1 MTILKKCLAAIL
13 LAASTQAFAIPTL
26 SLSALPAPATVG
38 STVDLAVKISDISD
52 LYTYQFTLTF
62 DSALLKA
69 NSVTEGAFLSTA
81 GPTFSDGGVID
92 NATGMVSYVFNTRL
106 GAGAG
111 AFGSGNLAHFS
122 FDTLAAGSAAL
133 TFSDVLF
140 LDSNQN
146 EIAVTADNG
155 SVQVVPEPA
164 TYMMMGVGLLAL
176 GAMRRRQLGARA

>member
-1 MTILKKCLAAIL
+1 MTILKKCLAAML

-26 SLSALPAPATVG
+26 SLSAAPATVG

-52 LYTYQFTLTF
+52 LYSYQFTLTF

-69 NSVTEGAFLSTA
+69 NSVVEGGFLGTA
-81 GPTFSDGGVID
+81 GPTYSDGGVIN
-92 NATGMVSYVFNTRL
+92 NATGLISYVFNTRL

-111 AFGSGNLAHFS
+111 AFGSGDLAHIS
-122 FDTLAAGSAAL
+122 LDALALGSAAL

-140 LDSNQN
+140 LDSHLN

-164 TYMMMGVGLLAL
+164 TYMMMGVGLAAL
-176 GAMRRRQLGARA
+176 GVMRRRQLGARA

>member
-1 MTILKKCLAAIL
+1 MTILKKCLAAML

-26 SLSALPAPATVG
+26 SLSATPAPATVG
-38 STVDLAVKISDISD
+38 STMDLAVRISDIAD
-52 LYTYQFTLTF
+52 LYGYQFTLTF
-62 DSALLKA
+62 DAALLKA
-69 NSVTEGAFLSTA
+69 NSVAEGAFLGTA

-92 NATGMVSYVFNTRL
+92 NATGLISFVFNTRL

-111 AFGSGNLAHFS
+111 ASGSGDLAHIS
-122 FDTLAAGSAAL
+122 LNALSAGSAAL

-140 LDSNQN
+140 LDSHQNQ
-146 EIAVTADNG
+146 IAVRADNG

-164 TYMMMGVGLLAL
+164 TYLMMGVGLLAL

>member
-1 MTILKKCLAAIL
+1 MTILKKCLAAML
-13 LAASTQAFAIPTL
+13 LAASTQAFALPTL
-26 SLSALPAPATVG
+26 SLSASPATVG
-38 STVDLAVKISDISD
+38 STVDLAVKISDVAD
-52 LYTYQFTLTF
+52 LYGYQFTLTF

-69 NSVTEGAFLSTA
+69 NSVTEGAFLGTA
-81 GPTFSDGGVID
+81 GPTFSGVSAID
-92 NATGMVSYVFNTRL
+92 NATGLISFVFNTRL

-111 AFGSGNLAHFS
+111 AFGSGDLAHIS
-122 FDTLAAGSAAL
+122 FDALAAGSAAL

-146 EIAVTADNG
+146 EIVVMADNG